1 MNNKNPQ
8 PTDAQLL
15 ATMRD
20 LVKVQQANQA
30 VKEKELELERK
41 RIESNEK
48 IALAS
53 IEAQK
58 GDRTQ
63 QITAVSKL
71 HSQRHILIG
80 VGVVVITIIVV
91 IAMYTDKTD
100 FALEMLKIG
109 GALLAGYW
117 AGFGRGK
124 ASVLEKQQQE
134 NE

>member
-1 MNNKNPQ
+1 MNNKNP
-8 PTDAQLL
+8 PNDAQLL
-15 ATMRD
+15 AAMRD

-30 VKEKELELERK
+30 VKEKELDLERK

-58 GDRTQ
+58 GDRDQ
-63 QITAVSKL
+63 QITTISKL
-71 HSQRHILIG
+71 HSQRHVLI
-80 VGVVVITIIVV
+80 GVVVIIIAIIVIV
-91 IAMYTDKTD
+91 AMYTNNTD

-124 ASVLEKQQQE
+124 ASILEKQQDE
-134 NE
+134 E

>member
-1 MNNKNPQ
+1 MNNKNP
-8 PTDAQLL
+8 PNDAQLL
-15 ATMRD
+15 AAMRD

-30 VKEKELELERK
+30 VKEKELDLERK

-58 GDRTQ
+58 GDRNQ
-63 QITAVSKL
+63 QITTISKL

-80 VGVVVITIIVV
+80 VVVIIIAIIVI
-91 IAMYTDKTD
+91 IAMYTNNTD

-124 ASVLEKQQQE
+124 ASILEKQQDE
-134 NE
+134 E

>member
-1 MNNKNPQ
+1 MNNKNP
-8 PTDAQLL
+8 PNDAQLL
-15 ATMRD
+15 AAMRD

-30 VKEKELELERK
+30 VKEKELDLERK

-58 GDRTQ
+58 GDRDQ
-63 QITAVSKL
+63 QITTISKL

-80 VGVVVITIIVV
+80 VVVIIIAIIVIV
-91 IAMYTDKTD
+91 AMYTNNTD

-124 ASVLEKQQQE
+124 ASILEKQQDE
-134 NE
+134 E

>member
-1 MNNKNPQ
+1 MNNKNP
-8 PTDAQLL
+8 PNDAQLL
-15 ATMRD
+15 AAMRD

-30 VKEKELELERK
+30 VKEKELDLERK

-58 GDRTQ
+58 GDRDQ
-63 QITAVSKL
+63 QITTISKL

-80 VGVVVITIIVV
+80 IVV
-91 IAMYTDKTD
+91 IIIAIIVIVAMNTNNTD

-124 ASVLEKQQQE
+124 ASILEKQQDE
-134 NE
+134 E

>member
-1 MNNKNPQ
+1 MNNRNP
-8 PTDAQLL
+8 PNDAQLL
-15 ATMRD
+15 AAMRD

-30 VKEKELELERK
+30 VKEKELDLERK

-58 GDRTQ
+58 GDRNQ
-63 QITAVSKL
+63 QITTISKL

-80 VGVVVITIIVV
+80 VVVIIIAIIVI
-91 IAMYTDKTD
+91 IAMYTNNTD

-124 ASVLEKQQQE
+124 ASILEKQQDE
-134 NE
+134 E

>member
-1 MNNKNPQ
+1 MNNKNTQ
-8 PTDAQLL
+8 QTDTQLL
-15 ATMRD
+15 AAMRD

-30 VKEKELELERK
+30 VKEKELDLERK

-58 GDRTQ
+58 GDRTNQ
-63 QITAVSKL
+63 MTTISKL
-71 HSQRHILIG
+71 HFQRHILIG
-80 VGVVVITIIVV
+80 IGIVTVSGIVIA
-91 IAMYTDKTD
+91 AMYTDNTA

-109 GALLAGYW
+109 GALLAGYL

-124 ASVLEKQQQE
+124 AKTLEKQQ
-134 NE
+134 NEE

>member
-1 MNNKNPQ
+1 MNNKNSPN
-8 PTDAQLL
+8 DAQLL
-15 ATMRD
+15 GAMRD

-30 VKEKELELERK
+30 VKEKELDLERK

-58 GDRTQ
+58 GDRDQ
-63 QITAVSKL
+63 QITTISKL

-80 VGVVVITIIVV
+80 VVVIIIAIIVIV
-91 IAMYTDKTD
+91 AMYTNNTD

-124 ASVLEKQQQE
+124 ASILEKQQDE
-134 NE
+134 E

>member
-1 MNNKNPQ
+1 MNNRNQ
-8 PTDAQLL
+8 SNNDVQLL

-20 LVKVQQANQA
+20 LIKTQQANQA
-30 VKEKELELERK
+30 VKEKELDIERK

-63 QITAVSKL
+63 QIKAISKL
-71 HSQRHILIG
+71 HSQRHILAGIG
-80 VGVVVITIIVV
+80 FLITLLVIIV
-91 IAMYTDKTD
+91 AMYTNNTA
-100 FALEMLKIG
+100 FALEILKIG
-109 GALLAGYW
+109 GSLLAGYW

-124 ASVLEKQQQE
+124 SSALEKQQ
-134 NE
+134 NEE

>member
-1 MNNKNPQ
+1 MNNKNP
-8 PTDAQLL
+8 PNDAQLL
-15 ATMRD
+15 AAMRD

-30 VKEKELELERK
+30 VKEKELDLERK

-58 GDRTQ
+58 GDRDQ
-63 QITAVSKL
+63 QIPTISKL
-71 HSQRHILIG
+71 PSQRHILIG
-80 VGVVVITIIVV
+80 VVVIIIAIIVIV
-91 IAMYTDKTD
+91 AMYTNNTD

-124 ASVLEKQQQE
+124 ASILEKQQDE
-134 NE
+134 E

>member
-1 MNNKNPQ
+1 MNNKNP
-8 PTDAQLL
+8 PNDAQLL
-15 ATMRD
+15 VAAMRD

-30 VKEKELELERK
+30 VKEKELDLERK

-58 GDRTQ
+58 GDRDQ
-63 QITAVSKL
+63 QITTISKL

-80 VGVVVITIIVV
+80 VVVIIIAIIVIV
-91 IAMYTDKTD
+91 AMYTNNTD

-124 ASVLEKQQQE
+124 ASILEKQQDE
-134 NE
+134 E

>member
-58 GDRTQ
+58 GG
-63 QITAVSKL
+63 S
-71 HSQRHILIG
+71 HS
-80 VGVVVITIIVV
+80 TN
-91 IAMYTDKTD
+91 YCS
-100 FALEMLKIG
+100 F
-109 GALLAGYW
+109 
-117 AGFGRGK
+117 
-124 ASVLEKQQQE
+124 
-134 NE
+134 

>member
-1 MNNKNPQ
+1 MNNKNP
-8 PTDAQLL
+8 PNDAQLL
-15 ATMRD
+15 AAMRD

-30 VKEKELELERK
+30 VKEKELDLERK

-58 GDRTQ
+58 GDRDQ
-63 QITAVSKL
+63 QITTISKL

-80 VGVVVITIIVV
+80 VVVIIIAIIVIV
-91 IAMYTDKTD
+91 AMYTNNTD

-124 ASVLEKQQQE
+124 ASILEKQQAE
-134 NE
+134 E